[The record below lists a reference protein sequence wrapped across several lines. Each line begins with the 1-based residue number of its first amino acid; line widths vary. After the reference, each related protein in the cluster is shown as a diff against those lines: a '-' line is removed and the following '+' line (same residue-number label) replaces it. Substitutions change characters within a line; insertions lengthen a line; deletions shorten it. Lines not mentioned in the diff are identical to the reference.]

1 MIHAAIFDMDGLLF
15 DTESLC
21 CTAWREIAGNTGY
34 RIRESLFLECV
45 GLNSRDT
52 RERVMNEMGPEF
64 PYEDFGIKARQ
75 WMRSRMEADGPP
87 LKPGAGTLLEY
98 LVSRKIPV
106 ALATST
112 SESSARWMIERAGF
126 ARYFDAYAFGS
137 EVENGKPAPDIF
149 LLAME
154 RLGIDTPDGCV
165 VFEDSAAGLR
175 AAQAAGMLTVF
186 VPDMVEPPRE
196 VEKQIWKRITRLDEA
211 ASDDFFKKSNKYA

>member
-21 CTAWREIAGNTGY
+21 CNAWREVAGKAGY
-34 RIRESLFLECV
+34 RMQDSLFLECV

-52 RERVMNEMGPEF
+52 RERVMNEMGPDF
-64 PYEDFGIKARQ
+64 PYDDFGNLARQ
-75 WMRSRMEADGPP
+75 WMRSHMESDGPP
-87 LKPGAGTLLEY
+87 LKPGTITLLEY
-98 LVSRKIPV
+98 LVSRDIPV

-126 ARYFDAYAFGS
+126 VRFFNAYAFGS

-149 LLAME
+149 LLAMK
-154 RLGIDTPDGCV
+154 RLDVENPLDCV
-165 VFEDSAAGLR
+165 VFEDSEAGLR

-186 VPDMVEPPRE
+186 VPDMVEPTRA
-196 VEKQIWKRITRLDEA
+196 VLEKVWKRIESLDEA
-211 ASDDFFKKSNKYA
+211 ANDEFYQKK